1 MTRILLASL
10 LAVTALTLVV
20 ACDDSSS
27 TTTDNRTAGEKVA
40 SAGEKT
46 GEALNKA
53 AEKTGEVVGK
63 ITDDTVALAKD
74 AKTKGEKVADA
85 AGAIPNDAKS
95 IHNVMA
101 QLAEAAMQPGKFRD
115 VVERLAE
122 PDRTRIGEYA
132 KKELPEFNDI
142 ASKAAAA
149 WNKAYGHAFDIK
161 DETATFGPGSPI
173 TLSGDGKTAT
183 VPFAGTTVP
192 FVREASGWKLDAPD
206 VLTGEGLK
214 NALIKRLDAIG
225 NGTTPLPTDEA
236 EGHRLVARNVIEA
249 IMTTDQPPSPAVPLR

>member
-1 MTRILLASL
+1 MLKRFFISVLSVTFTLSL
-10 LAVTALTLVV
+10 V

-27 TTTDNRTAGEKVA
+27 TSAGNRTAGEKVA
-40 SAGEKT
+40 EAGKKTGDVLDKAADKT
-46 GEALNKA
+46 GEAL
-53 AEKTGEVVGK
+53 GK

-74 AKTKGEKVADA
+74 AKDKGERAADA
-85 AGAIPNDAKS
+85 AGAVPNDAKS
-95 IHNVMA
+95 IHNLIA

-122 PDRTRIGEYA
+122 PDRARIGEYA
-132 KKELPEFNDI
+132 KKELPDYNDI

-149 WNKAYGHAFDIK
+149 WNKAYGHAFDVK

-183 VPFAGTTVP
+183 TAMSGTSVS
-192 FVREASGWKLDAPD
+192 FVREASGWHVDAPD
-206 VLTGEGLK
+206 ALTGELLK

-225 NGTTPLPTDEA
+225 NGSTALPKDEA
-236 EGHRLVARNVIEA
+236 EGQRLVAKQVLEA
-249 IMTTDQPPSPAVPLR
+249 VNGQP